1 MSYDNRSVMQAELVV
16 RIARIATRLVPD
28 GFGVDLRF
36 INSSFAKNCTRDEM
50 EAAVRSVGPS
60 GSTNLGTSLRSK
72 ILQPLVYDVLAR
84 GEKLKRPLLI
94 CTITDGDPN
103 PEHESTFKN
112 AIVECKQKVVDAG
125 YEPVAV
131 RFLVSQIGNDP
142 SAYAFLKGL
151 GEDQE
156 ISDVLYCTSSRLDDD
171 LKQFK
176 GNEKRLDEWLLK
188 TLTQPIMSSD

>member
-1 MSYDNRSVMQAELVV
+1 M
-16 RIARIATRLVPD
+16 
-28 GFGVDLRF
+28 
-36 INSSFAKNCTRDEM
+36 
-50 EAAVRSVGPS
+50 
-60 GSTNLGTSLRSK
+60 
-72 ILQPLVYDVLAR
+72 
-84 GEKLKRPLLI
+84 
-94 CTITDGDPN
+94 
-103 PEHESTFKN
+103 
-112 AIVECKQKVVDAG
+112 
-125 YEPVAV
+125 
-131 RFLVSQIGNDP
+131 SQIGNDP